1 MPAGYRRLDLRVA
14 IAESAHV
21 SPRRVQSANNLLGLA
36 GAGSRE
42 PSLSEALR
50 RAKQQADAQLRVL
63 LASPLMQAAGAVASG
78 GPHTHAE
85 MAAARQL
92 TAEQRQALLALRQ
105 LCIAFLEDRVEEPGA
120 APATDSPSSGSDR
133 RLETLLDLERQLAL
147 PNRLATA
154 SEPPAAAAAPAPA
167 APPAAPPASP
177 PAAPPPAGPLCT
189 ELLRQAQALRA
200 PLAALISADAV
211 NLSTRF
217 VVALTPCARAS
228 FPTDPSSLP
237 RHARAHHG
245 APRFPTGMRASYHCP
260 SSLPR
265 RGGRR

>member
-1 MPAGYRRLDLRVA
+1 MPAGYRRPDLRVA

-133 RLETLLDLERQLAL
+133 RLETLLELERQLAL
-147 PNRLATA
+147 PNCLATA
-154 SEPPAAAAAPAPA
+154 SEPPAAAAAPAPG
-167 APPAAPPASP
+167 APPASP

-217 VVALTPCARAS
+217 VVALAPCARLVS
-228 FPTDPSSLP
+228 HGPSSLP

-260 SSLPR
+260 SSHPR

>member
-1 MPAGYRRLDLRVA
+1 MPAGYRRPDLRVA

-92 TAEQRQALLALRQ
+92 TAEQRQALLALQQ
-105 LCIAFLEDRVEEPGA
+105 LCIAFLEDRVEEPGT

-133 RLETLLDLERQLAL
+133 RLETLLELERQLAL

-154 SEPPAAAAAPAPA
+154 SEPPAAAAAPA
-167 APPAAPPASP
+167 APLQ
-177 PAAPPPAGPLCT
+177 AGPLCT

-217 VVALTPCARAS
+217 VVALTPCARA
-228 FPTDPSSLP
+228 
-237 RHARAHHG
+237 RG
-245 APRFPTGMRASYHCP
+245 APRFPLARALSRGMHVLTTAPPFPTGMRASYLCP
-260 SSLPR
+260 STLPR

>member
-1 MPAGYRRLDLRVA
+1 MPAGYRRPDLRVA

-133 RLETLLDLERQLAL
+133 RLETLLELERQLAL
-147 PNRLATA
+147 PNCLATA
-154 SEPPAAAAAPAPA
+154 SEPPAA
-167 APPAAPPASP
+167 PPAAPPATP

-217 VVALTPCARAS
+217 VVALTPCARLVSHGPIA
-228 FPTDPSSLP
+228 LP
-237 RHARAHHG
+237 RGMHVLTT
-245 APRFPTGMRASYHCP
+245 APRVSPQVCA
-260 SSLPR
+260 PR
-265 RGGRR
+265 TTA

>member
-1 MPAGYRRLDLRVA
+1 MPAGYRRPDLRVA

-63 LASPLMQAAGAVASG
+63 LASPLMQAAGAVAGG

-133 RLETLLDLERQLAL
+133 RLETLLELERQLAL

-154 SEPPAAAAAPAPA
+154 SEPPAAAAVPAPA
-167 APPAAPPASP
+167 APPAASPASP

-217 VVALTPCARAS
+217 VVALTPCARLVS
-228 FPTDPSSLP
+228 
-237 RHARAHHG
+237 H
-245 APRFPTGMRASYHCP
+245 
-260 SSLPR
+260 
-265 RGGRR
+265 